1 MSNAKILFLGTG
13 TSEGVPRISCLID
26 KNKSCEVCSDS
37 VKINSKNRRRNT
49 SILIQH
55 KNKNIIIDAGKTFYD
70 SSLNFFPKNNVT
82 SIDGLIITHA
92 HADAI
97 GGLDDLRD
105 WTNNTQKNIQVYL
118 REIDYKV
125 VDKMFFYLTKKEYFS
140 RGGVA
145 KLNFNIITSKTFE
158 IENIKFT
165 PIPVF
170 HGKTNTIF
178 GYKFGNTA
186 YISDVSEI
194 PENSKK
200 YLYNLDLL
208 IIDALRPKKTHG
220 THFTLEQAIEKI
232 KYFNPKKALLT
243 NATHDIDHSKV
254 NKKLEELSDIN
265 LDVSYAHDGLIQK
278 VFID

>member
-1 MSNAKILFLGTG
+1 MNVLNHKLYISLINAYIAPPHP
-13 TSEGVPRISCLID
+13 VD
-26 KNKSCEVCSDS
+26 K
-37 VKINSKNRRRNT
+37 
-49 SILIQH
+49 
-55 KNKNIIIDAGKTFYD
+55 A
-70 SSLNFFPKNNVT
+70 
-82 SIDGLIITHA
+82 IITHA

-105 WTNNTQKNIQVYL
+105 WTNNTQKNIEVYL

-178 GYKFGNTA
+178 GYKFGNTV

-200 YLYNLDLL
+200 YLL
-208 IIDALRPKKTHG
+208 
-220 THFTLEQAIEKI
+220 
-232 KYFNPKKALLT
+232 
-243 NATHDIDHSKV
+243 
-254 NKKLEELSDIN
+254 
-265 LDVSYAHDGLIQK
+265 
-278 VFID
+278 

>member
-145 KLNFNIITSKTFE
+145 KLNFNIITSNTFE

-170 HGKTNTIF
+170 HGKTNIIF
-178 GYKFGNTA
+178 GYKFGQ
-186 YISDVSEI
+186 YC
-194 PENSKK
+194 
-200 YLYNLDLL
+200 LY
-208 IIDALRPKKTHG
+208 
-220 THFTLEQAIEKI
+220 F
-232 KYFNPKKALLT
+232 
-243 NATHDIDHSKV
+243 
-254 NKKLEELSDIN
+254 
-265 LDVSYAHDGLIQK
+265 
-278 VFID
+278 